1 MVEMMGM
8 MEAIGE
14 GGDGMIGVREVMGW
28 WR

>member
-8 MEAIGE
+8 MEATGE
-14 GGDGMIGVREVMGW
+14 GDDGMIGVREVMGW